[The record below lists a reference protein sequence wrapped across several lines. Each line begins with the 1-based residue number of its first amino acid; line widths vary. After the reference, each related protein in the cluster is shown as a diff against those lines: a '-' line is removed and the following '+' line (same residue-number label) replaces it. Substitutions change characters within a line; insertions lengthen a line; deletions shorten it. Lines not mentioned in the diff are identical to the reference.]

1 MKNTIKIGVEIEFKE
16 AKASKIQRLLRDNGI
31 QSNIEGYHSN
41 RDFSVWKIASD
52 SSVSRGYG
60 NSMRGG
66 EMVSPILTEE
76 TLSQID
82 TVCSVL
88 QQANAE
94 VNHQCGLHIHL
105 SWENMEGKTI
115 KKIVDRYKKFEKE
128 IDSFMPMSRRTSYDS
143 NGNIQRENGYCRS
156 LINISTRS
164 YTDEN
169 SIDYFA
175 DMTNRTSKVNTTGL
189 GGRTGTIEFRH
200 HSGTINAFKIKNWIA
215 FLMDFVAESDNKK
228 NEFGS
233 RTENQITSKKKT
245 NKFTEV
251 NNALR
256 KFGSDLSWNGSKWQ
270 VASVHSTKL
279 FTTAELRGLYNYTDA
294 RARTIDSEK
303 LEQFLNNIV
312 GSEDNLWTN
321 VEDKIKYY
329 FAGRSDLLGVA

>member
-16 AKASKIQRLLRDNGI
+16 AKASKVQRLLRDNGI

-88 QQANAE
+88 KEANAE
-94 VNHQCGLHIHL
+94 VNHQCGLHVHL

-128 IDSFMPMSRRTSYDS
+128 IDSFMPMSRRTTI
-143 NGNIQRENGYCRS
+143 NEHGVIQRQNGFCRS
-156 LINISTRS
+156 LINISTNG
-164 YTDEN
+164 YTGN
-169 SIDYFA
+169 HSIDYFA
-175 DMTNRTSKVNTTGL
+175 DMTNRTSKINTTGL

-215 FLMDFVAESDNKK
+215 FFMDFVAESDNKK

-233 RTENQITSKKKT
+233 RTESQLTTRKRT
-245 NKFTEV
+245 NKFTEI

-256 KFGSDLSWNGSKWQ
+256 KFGSDLRWNGSKWQ
-270 VASVHSTKL
+270 VDSVHTTKVFST
-279 FTTAELRGLYNYTDA
+279 ADLRGLYNYTDA
-294 RARTIDSEK
+294 NTRTIDSEK
-303 LEQFLNNIV
+303 LEQFLNETV
-312 GSEDNLWTN
+312 GTEDNLWTN
-321 VEDKIKYY
+321 IDEKIMYY